1 MNYQTMFDI
10 CWGSSRDLFLTLSK
24 KFLITGVNNATE
36 QALHCH
42 KTEILNKNISRFF
55 RSIDVQP
62 FPDSFSNFEKTQV
75 ISHFSSGNKK
85 FKIVWEIIPLS
96 EADLSADEPA
106 FFMIGKIQL
115 EMMEQQQKTLKI
127 DDLISYAPGLFYW
140 KDTSSVY
147 QGCND
152 EFARLAGLTSRC
164 EVIGKTDHDLHWRD
178 RAAAYIDIDKK
189 VIRTGKP
196 DLEREEV
203 IRIANGHTIT
213 ALTNKV
219 PLLDNSS
226 QVIGVLGITVDI
238 TRQKEIENDLK
249 EAHQKLD
256 KENREKYTEFI
267 ANMSHDVKTPLS
279 GIIGLTE
286 VLKPRVSSSHRE
298 YIEDIHN
305 SGKHLMAFF
314 ENCIELSKLENGAIL
329 LSKEIFALKPLL
341 KELEVLFQSSVRAKG
356 LSINIDYDEK
366 IPSRF
371 FASRVMLYRILLN
384 LLSNAIKFTKEGS
397 ISIYAQ
403 LSQNNLPNQVILKLI
418 IADTGIGIPKDKQ
431 QIIFERFSRL
441 TPSYQGIYEGSGI
454 GLYIVKQFVTAMSG
468 EIHCKS
474 EEGKGSQ
481 FMVVL
486 PLQIPLLEE
495 SEYENEKDFFPS
507 ALPIFKSQSTAVSK
521 PITQTSNKVN
531 VMMSKPPKILLVEDH
546 VVAQKAT
553 TSVLNICG
561 YEVEIADCGKQ
572 AITLFE
578 SGKYAMVFLDIGLP
592 DMKGYQVASEF
603 RRIEENTSCKVPIF
617 GLSAHAAQE
626 EQQLSKDAGMDGM
639 LSKPLLVEQATQLLQ
654 QYVTANTE
662 ELRKM
667 HGASCVE

>member
-1 MNYQTMFDI
+1 MNYQILFDL
-10 CWGSSRDLFLTLSK
+10 CWRSSGNLLLMLSK
-24 KFLITGVNNATE
+24 KLLIIDVNGATE
-36 QALHCH
+36 QTLHCN
-42 KTEILNKNISRFF
+42 KSEMLNNNISVFF
-55 RSIDVQP
+55 KNRDIQP
-62 FPDSFSNFEKTQV
+62 FPNSLASGEKTQV
-75 ISHFSSGNKK
+75 TSRFSAGNKK

-96 EADLSADEPA
+96 EAKQGADEPA
-106 FFMIGKIQL
+106 FFMIGKIQQEL
-115 EMMEQQQKTLKI
+115 TEQQQENLTF

-140 KDTSSVY
+140 KDANSVY

-152 EFARLAGLTSRC
+152 EFARLAGLASRFD
-164 EVIGKTDHDLHWRD
+164 VVGKTDHDLHWKD
-178 RAAAYIDIDKK
+178 RAAEYIETDKQ
-189 VIRTGKP
+189 VIKAGKA
-196 DLEREEV
+196 DLGREEV
-203 IRIANGHTIT
+203 IGTANGHTIT

-219 PLLDNSS
+219 PLLDNAN

-238 TRQKEIENDLK
+238 TKQKEIEKDLK
-249 EAHQKLD
+249 VANKKLGMESLA
-256 KENREKYTEFI
+256 KTEFI

-279 GIIGLTE
+279 GIIGLAE
-286 VLKPRVSSSHRE
+286 VLKPQVLPLQRE
-298 YIEDIHN
+298 YIEDIYN
-305 SGKHLMAFF
+305 SGKHLMTFF
-314 ENCIELSKLENGAIL
+314 ENCIELSKLDSGSIL

-341 KELEVLFQSSVRAKG
+341 KELEVLFQSSVRAKS
-356 LSINIDYDEK
+356 LNLHIDYDEK
-366 IPSRF
+366 IPQRF

-397 ISIYAQ
+397 VSIYVQ
-403 LSQNNLPNQVILKLI
+403 LSQNSLPNQVILKLI
-418 IADTGIGIPKDKQ
+418 IADTGIGIAKDKQ

-495 SEYENEKDFFPS
+495 SEYETGKEFFPIVT
-507 ALPIFKSQSTAVSK
+507 PILKSQSTHVSK
-521 PITQTSNKVN
+521 LIPQTSHKTN
-531 VMMSKPPKILLVEDH
+531 VIMSKPPKILLVEDH

-553 TSVLNICG
+553 TSVLNACG
-561 YEVEIADCGKQ
+561 CEVEIADCGNQ
-572 AITLFE
+572 AITLFNPN
-578 SGKYAMVFLDIGLP
+578 KYAMIFLDIGLP
-592 DMKGYQVASEF
+592 DMKGYQVAKEF
-603 RRIEENTSCKVPIF
+603 RRIEENISCRVPIF

-639 LSKPLLVEQATQLLQ
+639 LSKPLLAEQATQLLQ
-654 QYVTANTE
+654 QYVTANTD

-667 HGASCVE
+667 HGVSCVE